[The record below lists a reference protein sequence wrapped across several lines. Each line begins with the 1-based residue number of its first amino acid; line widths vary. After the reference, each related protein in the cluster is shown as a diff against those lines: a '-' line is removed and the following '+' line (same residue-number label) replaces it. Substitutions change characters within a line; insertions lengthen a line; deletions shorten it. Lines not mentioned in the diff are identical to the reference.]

1 MLIHAPISI
10 GELFDKITIL
20 ELKREHTQDQDKLK
34 NIVLELTE
42 LRKLR
47 PPITPLLSKLIIE
60 LKEANQVLW
69 DAEDEIRVLMRTNE
83 YGARFTT
90 FTKLAHQTNDTR
102 NKIKREINN
111 ITGSAIVEEK
121 LYY

>member
-1 MLIHAPISI
+1 MLIHAPISL

-20 ELKREHTQDQDKLK
+20 ELKKEHAADEQKLT
-34 NIVLELTE
+34 NIRFELDE

-47 PPITPLLSKLIIE
+47 PPISIRLGQLIVE
-60 LKEANQVLW
+60 LKDTNRILW
-69 DAEDEIRVLMRTNE
+69 DAEDQIRVLMRRDD
-83 YGARFTT
+83 YGPEFTEAT
-90 FTKLAHQTNDTR
+90 RLAHNTNDLR
-102 NKIKREINN
+102 NRIKREINN

>member
-1 MLIHAPISI
+1 MLIHAPISL

-20 ELKREHTQDQDKLK
+20 ELKKEYATDEQKLT
-34 NIVLELTE
+34 NIKFELNE

-47 PPITPLLSKLIIE
+47 PPITVRLGQLIIE
-60 LKEANQVLW
+60 LKVTNRTLW
-69 DAEDEIRVLMRTNE
+69 DAEDHIRVLMRNDD
-83 YGARFTT
+83 YGIEFTEA
-90 FTKLAHQTNDTR
+90 TKLAHNTNDLR
-102 NKIKREINN
+102 NRIKREINN

>member
-1 MLIHAPISI
+1 MLIHAPISC

-20 ELKREHTQDQDKLK
+20 ELKRENAQDQDKLK

-47 PPITPLLSKLIIE
+47 PPITPLLSKLIVD
-60 LKEANQVLW
+60 LKAVNHILW
-69 DAEDEIRVLMRTNE
+69 DAEDEIRVLMRNND
-83 YGARFTT
+83 YGPLFTYA
-90 FTKLAHQTNDTR
+90 TKLAHQTNDDR

>member
-1 MLIHAPISI
+1 MLIHAPISL

-20 ELKREHTQDQDKLK
+20 ELKKEHATDEQKLT
-34 NIVLELTE
+34 NICFELDE

-47 PPITPLLSKLIIE
+47 PSIGTRLGQLIVE
-60 LKEANQVLW
+60 LKDTNRILW
-69 DAEDEIRVLMRTNE
+69 GAEDEIRVLMRRDD
-83 YGARFTT
+83 YGKEFTEAT
-90 FTKLAHQTNDTR
+90 RLAHVTNDLR
-102 NKIKREINN
+102 NRIKREINN

>member
-20 ELKREHTQDQDKLK
+20 ELKQANTEDPAKLR
-34 NIVLELTE
+34 NIRHELDE
-42 LRKLR
+42 LRQLR
-47 PPITPLLSKLIIE
+47 PPITPLLSKLIVE
-60 LKEANQVLW
+60 LKAVNQILW
-69 DAEDEIRVLMRTNE
+69 DAEDQIRVYMRE
-83 YGARFTT
+83 GRYEQGFTAAT
-90 FTKLAHQTNDTR
+90 RQAHETNDKR

>member
-1 MLIHAPISI
+1 MLIHAPISL

-20 ELKREHTQDQDKLK
+20 ELKKEHATDEQQLH
-34 NIVLELTE
+34 NIRFELDE

-47 PPITPLLSKLIIE
+47 PPISTRLGQLIVE
-60 LKEANQVLW
+60 LKDTNRVLW
-69 DAEDEIRVLMRTNE
+69 DAEDEIRVLMRNDD
-83 YGARFTT
+83 YGLEFTSAT
-90 FTKLAHQTNDTR
+90 RLAHTTNDLR
-102 NKIKREINN
+102 NRIKREINN

>member
-1 MLIHAPISI
+1 MLIHAPISL

-20 ELKREHTQDQDKLK
+20 ELKKEHAKDEKKLT
-34 NIVLELTE
+34 NIRFELDE

-47 PPITPLLSKLIIE
+47 PPISIRLGQLIVE
-60 LKEANQVLW
+60 LKDTNRVLW
-69 DAEDEIRVLMRTNE
+69 DAEDRIRVLMRSDD
-83 YGARFTT
+83 YGPEFTEAT
-90 FTKLAHQTNDTR
+90 RLAHNTNDLR
-102 NKIKREINN
+102 NRIKSEINN

>member
-20 ELKREHTQDQDKLK
+20 ELKREHTTDEDKLK

-60 LKEANQVLW
+60 LKEANEILW
-69 DAEDEIRVLMRTNE
+69 DAEDEIRVLMRTND

-90 FTKLAHQTNDTR
+90 FTRVAHQTNDER

>member
-20 ELKREHTQDQDKLK
+20 ELKQEHTDDPEKLR
-34 NIVLELTE
+34 NIRHELDE
-42 LRKLR
+42 LRQLR
-47 PPITPLLSKLIIE
+47 PTISPLLSKLIIE
-60 LKEANQVLW
+60 LKAVNHVLW
-69 DAEDEIRVLMRTNE
+69 DAEDQIRVYMREGNYAE
-83 YGARFTT
+83 GFTAAT
-90 FTKLAHQTNDTR
+90 RLAHEKNDKR

>member
-20 ELKREHTQDQDKLK
+20 ELKREHTQDEEKLK
-34 NIVLELTE
+34 NIRHELTE

-47 PPITPLLSKLIIE
+47 PEITPLLSKLIIE
-60 LKEANQVLW
+60 LKAVNQVLW
-69 DAEDEIRVLMRTNE
+69 DAEDQIRVYMRE
-83 YGARFTT
+83 GQYEQGFTAAT
-90 FTKLAHQTNDTR
+90 RQAHETNDKR